1 MVILV
6 SFFCHALRPMF
17 YFWPFLKI
25 NNCKFLLFSVWML
38 FLILCFSLFLQ
49 ILEFLLRFLNDDE
62 MIASSVAL
70 LPYIY
75 IGLLFLIPRNLLIFI
90 WFRIPKRQLRFDMPL
105 SIRRSDLI
113 VYLNWAEEGPSTVS
127 RFTNLYTQLVVPK
140 QQIFMWPGLKQ

>member
-1 MVILV
+1 
-6 SFFCHALRPMF
+6 
-17 YFWPFLKI
+17 
-25 NNCKFLLFSVWML
+25 ML

-90 WFRIPKRQLRFDMPL
+90 WFCIPKRQLRFDMPL

-113 VYLNWAEEGPSTVS
+113 VYLNWAEEGPNTVS
-127 RFTNLYTQLVVPK
+127 CFTNLYTQLVVPK